1 MKTVRN
7 TKKSRLVSEFSECVS
22 LMVID
27 GITAPSKSQIVDCV
41 ARASLD
47 ESVSVAIKTMLEDEL
62 ANELERYF
70 PDVCKAA
77 QEVLDAPFHL
87 VNAEFYK
94 KSRKSLA
101 KSKAVARTQVA
112 TFGNGR
118 TGKAKGVRFVMQTS
132 SVDIYLAIVAEK
144 RQNTT
149 NCIIKNTNEFLVGAV
164 ESGALP
170 PANTKHLAKP
180 SK

>member
-1 MKTVRN
+1 M
-7 TKKSRLVSEFSECVS
+7 VSEFSECVA
-22 LMVID
+22 LMVIG

-47 ESVSVAIKTMLEDEL
+47 ESASVAIKTMLEDEL

-87 VNAEFYK
+87 VNSEFYK
-94 KSRKSLA
+94 KSRKSFA
-101 KSKAVARTQVA
+101 KSKEEARKQVA

-118 TGKAKGVRFVMQTS
+118 TGKAKGVRFVMETS

-144 RQNTT
+144 RVVAT
-149 NCIIKNTNEFLVGAV
+149 NGTIKSTNSFINDAV
-164 ESGALP
+164 VSGALP
-170 PANTKHLAKP
+170 PSNAKHLPKP